1 MFLIDF
7 IERQLIK
14 FIKKFI
20 FIYLPL
26 MVFFF
31 IELDS
36 KVFVR
41 DSLHNKADSSE
52 QLLLVSFVV
61 LFGKFVFNWF
71 SLLLNYLY
79 Y

>member
-1 MFLIDF
+1 MF
-7 IERQLIK
+7 
-14 FIKKFI
+14 
-20 FIYLPL
+20 
-26 MVFFF
+26 FFF